1 MQPSAADILTLGYVL
16 RLNCQP
22 AASST
27 RKTDNTLIRGEK
39 VMKERECRYL
49 WTDSVALRSAE
60 WTYRGENTRGSK
72 TLSMTYSRK
81 VNPRG

>member
-39 VMKERECRYL
+39 VMKEPGMGDSSRESTRMSI
-49 WTDSVALRSAE
+49 SVD
-60 WTYRGENTRGSK
+60 
-72 TLSMTYSRK
+72 
-81 VNPRG
+81 